1 MMNLLFLGLLTGA
14 LSAHAGD
21 LGVIGVRYAE
31 HPEGLIIR
39 RVLDE
44 SGAQAAGLMTGDRIV
59 SVDGVDLTSGED
71 MPPLRGEK
79 GSTVTLGL
87 YRPLATELV
96 TVTVTRGSAKKPA
109 AGDDGPHPAVARF
122 AGAMRMDGGPKI
134 KRAVSRLVKSSYGDQ
149 DAADAIGQK
158 LVRAAKRRKAAARA
172 ALKAFAEVSDPP
184 PGLMY
189 RMGEAYFTLGRY
201 AEAKRWLEGAVEGYP
216 DDAARALGARG
227 RAEEMLAN
235 VYWETG
241 DRQAAIDLTRQ
252 LARYRRVLPLT
263 KKVGMAN
270 PTPEEPWEIDL
281 PPLADFSVET
291 MSGDTWT
298 LSEQRG
304 KPVVLVFWAT
314 WCGPCKKEMPAL
326 AELLNNRPDWPV
338 SFLAVS
344 VDDDRAAAKA
354 ERMVKDWAL
363 PFPSVRTADLMERF
377 GVSSLPSMRVIG
389 PNGSL
394 RSSSRGYSESSV
406 KKLEASVDDLV
417 AEAADAERKAAAFPF
432 GSAWTAGTLEV
443 RALSA
448 VDGVRRL
455 AASPAGVAGDIAGHG
470 AMSLRLED
478 GRVLSGLEVEES
490 LKSKQDAG
498 VAWFSGP
505 LSYGNL
511 WIRARNPDGSTRWFM
526 TVPSRIKALVTSG
539 EQLWVALKDEL
550 VVMDSSGG
558 VVHRVPQRAI
568 ALAAAS
574 DGGVWAVDGQERV
587 RVGPSGDILLRD
599 SAEGAAHIVGD
610 GQWATSAVTT
620 LISGAFG
627 PEGQMRTV
635 GVNRMGLIVGLDGEG
650 QAALRIH
657 VQDSEKNPGPS
668 IAGADLDGDGQDE
681 LLISSWGRGVATVE
695 VEIP

>member
-1 MMNLLFLGLLTGA
+1 MNLLSLGLLTGV

-21 LGVIGVRYAE
+21 IGVIGVRYAE
-31 HPEGLIIR
+31 HPEGLVIR

-59 SVDGVDLTSGED
+59 SVDGVELNSGED
-71 MPPLRGEK
+71 MPPLRGEM

-87 YRPLATELV
+87 YRPLGSELV
-96 TVTVTRGSAKKPA
+96 TVTVTETAKKPA
-109 AGDDGPHPAVARF
+109 ASDDGLHPAVARF
-122 AGAMRMDGGPKI
+122 AGAMRMNGGPKI
-134 KRAVSRLVKSSYGDQ
+134 KRAVSRLVKSSYGEQ

-172 ALKAFAEVSDPP
+172 ALKAFSGVSDPP

-189 RMGEAYFTLGRY
+189 RMGEAPRSESMTLRSAGSRARWKGTRTTQRVRWVRVVVPRPTSGRR
-201 AEAKRWLEGAVEGYP
+201 E
-216 DDAARALGARG
+216 
-227 RAEEMLAN
+227 
-235 VYWETG
+235 
-241 DRQAAIDLTRQ
+241 RQAAIELTRQ

-270 PTPEEPWEIDL
+270 PTPEEQWEIDL

-298 LSEQRG
+298 LSEQKG

-406 KKLEASVDDLV
+406 KKLKPHLMIWSRRQPMQNRRRRFRL
-417 AEAADAERKAAAFPF
+417 
-432 GSAWTAGTLEV
+432 
-443 RALSA
+443 
-448 VDGVRRL
+448 GVRGP
-455 AASPAGVAGDIAGHG
+455 PARS
-470 AMSLRLED
+470 MS
-478 GRVLSGLEVEES
+478 
-490 LKSKQDAG
+490 
-498 VAWFSGP
+498 
-505 LSYGNL
+505 
-511 WIRARNPDGSTRWFM
+511 AR
-526 TVPSRIKALVTSG
+526 SRPWT
-539 EQLWVALKDEL
+539 E
-550 VVMDSSGG
+550 
-558 VVHRVPQRAI
+558 
-568 ALAAAS
+568 
-574 DGGVWAVDGQERV
+574 
-587 RVGPSGDILLRD
+587 
-599 SAEGAAHIVGD
+599 
-610 GQWATSAVTT
+610 
-620 LISGAFG
+620 
-627 PEGQMRTV
+627 
-635 GVNRMGLIVGLDGEG
+635 
-650 QAALRIH
+650 
-657 VQDSEKNPGPS
+657 
-668 IAGADLDGDGQDE
+668 
-681 LLISSWGRGVATVE
+681 
-695 VEIP
+695 